1 MIPLMLFAPP
11 HEELADEGVRAFCV
25 SRLSMR
31 GACPGTPMC
40 SLLQIAPT
48 TSCGRACGRQDCS

>member
-1 MIPLMLFAPP
+1 MRKL
-11 HEELADEGVRAFCV
+11 RAFCV

-40 SLLQIAPT
+40 SLLEFAPT
-48 TSCGRACGRQDCS
+48 TSSRACGRQDCS

>member
-1 MIPLMLFAPP
+1 MRRL
-11 HEELADEGVRAFCV
+11 RAFCA

-40 SLLQIAPT
+40 SLLEFAPT
-48 TSCGRACGRQDCS
+48 TSSTAFVQRDYS